1 MTDRKPSLVVTALLV
16 AAGAAL
22 WLALW
27 GQLMVMTPGMKR
39 RFDEFGLQLP
49 AATRLMLGL
58 GAWAWD
64 NMWLVVPAV
73 LAAVVVCGGV
83 LGWLRHRRGWAAA
96 VTVLAVLMLVG
107 LAAGNLLVATSLLLP
122 EAKLREG
129 LAK

>member
-1 MTDRKPSLVVTALLV
+1 MTDRKPSFVVTALLV

-27 GQLMVMTPGMKR
+27 GQLMVLTPATKR
-39 RFDEFGLQLP
+39 RFDDFGLKVP
-49 AATRLMLGL
+49 AATELVLGL

-64 NMWLVVPAV
+64 NWWLVVPAV
-73 LAAVVVCGGV
+73 LAAAVVCGGV
-83 LGWLRHRRGWAAA
+83 LGWLRHRRGWTAA
-96 VTVLAVLMLVG
+96 VSVLAALMLVG
-107 LAAGNLLVATSLLLP
+107 LAAGNLIVAASLLLP